1 MNSLYICFFISPIK
15 HIKMANETN
24 LVKEVQY
31 LDTMIKI
38 YKHNRLPV
46 NIPAHEFEK
55 LVNVCNQTGKT
66 ISQVI
71 RLQSQPCCEC
81 HNKEISFINDE
92 GETVMFTRVSMNS
105 KKRRTYF
112 KKNKQ

>member
-1 MNSLYICFFISPIK
+1 MGK
-15 HIKMANETN
+15 ETD
-24 LVKEVQY
+24 LVKEVPY
-31 LDTMIKI
+31 LGSTIKI
-38 YKHNRLPV
+38 YKFNRLPANV
-46 NIPAHEFEK
+46 PAHEFEK
-55 LVNVCNQTGKT
+55 LINVCNQTGKT

-81 HNKEISFINDE
+81 HNTAISFLNDE
-92 GETVMFTRVSMNS
+92 GETIRFTRVSMNS